1 MGENVLSAKDIRMH
15 FPTYKGILFRRQ
27 AALVKAVDGVGLD
40 LREGE
45 TLGLVGESGC
55 GKSTLGRTLIRLYS
69 PTNGTITIC
78 GKDIS
83 RLEGSAL
90 RRERANVQMIFQ
102 DPYASLD
109 PRMTV
114 FDIIAEPLRV
124 FQSQLGSK
132 EIQEQVTKLME
143 SVGLSSRFVRKYPH
157 EFSGGQRQRIA
168 IARAIAIRPK
178 VIICDEPVS
187 ALDVSIRAQILNL
200 LKDLQAQYNLSYIFI
215 AHDISAVRYI
225 SDRIAVMYLGKIAEI
240 ADTEELFANPQHP
253 YTKALLSAVPVPDP
267 RKERERK
274 RILIEGDLPSPLNPP
289 QGCPFHTRCPWK
301 MDVCTRVYPATT
313 DLGGGH
319 KADCHLLN
327 STSVIT
333 TPKAEKRG

>member
-1 MGENVLSAKDIRMH
+1 MTETVLSAKDIKMH
-15 FPTYKGILFRRQ
+15 FPLYKGILFRRKS
-27 AALVKAVDGVGLD
+27 AVVKAVDGVTFD
-40 LREGE
+40 LKAGE

-55 GKSTLGRTLIRLYS
+55 GKSTLGRALIRLYD
-69 PTNGTITIC
+69 PTGGHIEVC

-83 RLEGSAL
+83 SLNGSPL
-90 RRERANVQMIFQ
+90 REQRANIQMIFQ

-124 FQSQLGSK
+124 FTETSNK
-132 EIQEQVTKLME
+132 QELQETVKDLME

-168 IARAIAIRPK
+168 IARAIAIKPK

-200 LKDLQAQYNLSYIFI
+200 LKDLQAKYNLSYIFI

-225 SDRIAVMYLGKIAEI
+225 SDRIAVMYLGKIVEI
-240 ADTEELFANPQHP
+240 AETEELFANPQHP

-267 RKERERK
+267 KKERERK
-274 RILIEGDLPSPLNPP
+274 RIILEGDLPSPLSPP
-289 QGCPFHTRCPWK
+289 TGCSFHTRCPWK
-301 MDVCTRVYPATT
+301 MDICANVYPKTT
-313 DLGGGH
+313 VMKGDH
-319 KADCHLLN
+319 KADCHLL
-327 STSVIT
+327 S
-333 TPKAEKRG
+333 KK

>member
-1 MGENVLSAKDIRMH
+1 MLDTVLSAKDLKMH
-15 FPTYKGILFRRQ
+15 FPMYKGILFRKQ
-27 AALVKAVDGVGLD
+27 SALVKAVDGISLD
-40 LREGE
+40 LKEGE

-69 PTNGTITIC
+69 PTSGTVEVC

-83 RLEGSAL
+83 TLEGSSL
-90 RRERANVQMIFQ
+90 RHARANIQMIFQ

-124 FQSQLGSK
+124 FSK
-132 EIQEQVTKLME
+132 IKTKSELQERVADLME

-200 LKDLQAQYNLSYIFI
+200 LKELQAKFNLSYVFI

-253 YTKALLSAVPVPDP
+253 YTKALLSAVPIPDP

-274 RILIEGDLPSPLNPP
+274 RILLEGDLPSPLKPP
-289 QGCPFHTRCPWK
+289 TGCPFHTRCPWK
-301 MDVCTRVYPATT
+301 MDICTKVYPKTT
-313 DLGGGH
+313 ITGNNH
-319 KADCHLLN
+319 KADCHLL
-327 STSVIT
+327 T
-333 TPKAEKRG
+333 KEKQ

>member
-1 MGENVLSAKDIRMH
+1 MSETVLSAKDVKMH
-15 FPTYKGILFRRQ
+15 FPIYKGLLFRTQ
-27 AALVKAVDGVGLD
+27 SALVKAVDGVSLD
-40 LREGE
+40 LKEGE

-69 PTNGTITIC
+69 PTSGTIEVC
-78 GKDIS
+78 GTDIS
-83 RLEGSAL
+83 TLEGSAL
-90 RRERANVQMIFQ
+90 RQERSNVQMIFQ

-114 FDIIAEPLRV
+114 FDIIAEPMRV
-124 FQSQLGSK
+124 FLKNLSK
-132 EIQEQVTKLME
+132 QELQEKVADLME

-168 IARAIAIRPK
+168 IARALAIRPK

-200 LKDLQAQYNLSYIFI
+200 LKELQGKFNLSYIFI

-240 ADTEELFANPQHP
+240 ANTEELFANPQHP

-274 RILIEGDLPSPLNPP
+274 RILLEGDLPSPLNPP
-289 QGCPFHTRCPWK
+289 TGCPFHTRCPWK
-301 MDVCTRVYPATT
+301 MDICPKVYPKTT
-313 DLGGGH
+313 VSGDNH
-319 KADCHLLN
+319 RVDCHLM
-327 STSVIT
+327 S
-333 TPKAEKRG
+333 K